1 MPPLTLEQ
9 RMERLEWCFLTALG
23 LISGRLQAESS
34 PEEVAITMEKF
45 QVENR
50 NMAVS
55 IAEAAA
61 LRQAANISMTKEGQP
76 S

>member
-1 MPPLTLEQ
+1 MPILTLEQ

-45 QVENR
+45 QAENR
-50 NMAVS
+50 NIAIS

-61 LRQAANISMTKEGQP
+61 LRQAANVAMAKEGQP